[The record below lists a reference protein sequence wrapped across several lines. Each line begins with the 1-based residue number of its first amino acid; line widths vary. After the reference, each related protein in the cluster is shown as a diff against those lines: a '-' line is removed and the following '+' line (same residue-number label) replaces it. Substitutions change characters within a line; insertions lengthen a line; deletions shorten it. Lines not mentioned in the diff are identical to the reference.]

1 MRSGGKLAAFAV
13 AAMLALAAKPAAAET
28 FYTING
34 QPATPD
40 IAYYMATHGVP
51 SGQYWLNQMTGYWG
65 AIGNPDPLGNIYGR
79 RVGLATSS
87 LGAIKAQASR

>member
-34 QPATPD
+34 KPAQPY
-40 IAYYMATHGVP
+40 IASYMAAHGLP
-51 SGQYWLNQMTGYWG
+51 SGQYWLNQMTGYFG
-65 AIGNPDPLGNIYGR
+65 VIGNPDPLGNIYGR
-79 RVGLATSS
+79 YVPPSS
-87 LGAIKAQASR
+87 PVAVAAQR